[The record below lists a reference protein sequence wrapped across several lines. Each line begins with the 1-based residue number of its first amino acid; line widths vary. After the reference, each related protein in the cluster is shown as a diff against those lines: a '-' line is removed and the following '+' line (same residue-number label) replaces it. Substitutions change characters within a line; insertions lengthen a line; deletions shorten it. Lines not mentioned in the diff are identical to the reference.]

1 MFGIKSDYFFSTYSH
16 FLCNLW
22 AEFYVLIFTFAYTIL
37 YNIQSIKTAYI
48 YHPVLITN
56 SLAIIKYRNFCILQ
70 SINTI
75 YLHIP
80 EATYETM
87 KLRIADIINYIENLK
102 LPSGQTILTSKRM
115 GYNNIFEKCFQ
126 FV

>member
-1 MFGIKSDYFFSTYSH
+1 M
-16 FLCNLW
+16 
-22 AEFYVLIFTFAYTIL
+22 
-37 YNIQSIKTAYI
+37 
-48 YHPVLITN
+48 LITN

-87 KLRIADIINYIENLK
+87 NLRIADIINYIENLK
-102 LPSGQTILTSKRM
+102 LPSGQTILTSQRKT
-115 GYNNIFEKCFQ
+115 GFLGIIIYLKNVFNLYDTSNK
-126 FV
+126 